1 MEEKLGNFRQID
13 LAIAREREKENG
25 PEARAEAMLRHSEE
39 IEANWQNCWLPQGA
53 ILITSTA
60 R

>member
-25 PEARAEAMLRHSEE
+25 PEARAETMLRHS
-39 IEANWQNCWLPQGA
+39 GD
-53 ILITSTA
+53 
-60 R
+60 